1 MTSANSG
8 APRTRPARLD
18 EVTVTDAWIFAALV
32 GDAPVTTLAELVAA
46 ADYLNHSIPS
56 ASEVRSALVRLAAR
70 RLIVP
75 RGKSIALTALGRTVY
90 ADGRAR
96 RGGLFSL
103 VDNMRKAIKAPRY
116 RCERLAKPPKFA
128 LVTDA
133 AIARA
138 YAEYRRLCNDLR
150 PQAAAVRA
158 GR

>member
-1 MTSANSG
+1 MTSAKSR

-18 EVTVTDAWIFAALV
+18 EVTATDAWIFTALA
-32 GDAPVTTLAELVAA
+32 GDAEVTTLGELIAA

-70 RLIVP
+70 RLVVP
-75 RGKSIALTALGRTVY
+75 RGESIALTALGRTVY

-103 VDNMRKAIKAPRY
+103 VDNMRKAIESPRHQ
-116 RCERLAKPPKFA
+116 CEQLAKPPKFA

-138 YAEYRRLCNDLR
+138 YAEYRRSL
-150 PQAAAVRA
+150 P
-158 GR
+158 